1 MDFAGKVSEITGMR
15 GADICFE
22 AVGISDTVRLAVNS
36 VRKGGRVVLVGNISG
51 NVEFPLQTVVTKEI
65 RVQGSCAIRGEYEQV
80 LEMLSSGRISV
91 DDQISV
97 VAPLSE
103 GAAWFNRLYNK
114 EGGLSKVILK
124 P

>member
-1 MDFAGKVSEITGMR
+1 MKALVLEEYNR
-15 GADICFE
+15 LVYRNVADPE
-22 AVGISDTVRLAVNS
+22 
-36 VRKGGRVVLVGNISG
+36 
-51 NVEFPLQTVVTKEI
+51 PKEI
-65 RVQGSCAIRGEYEQV
+65 RVQGSCAIRGEYERV
-80 LEMLSSGRISV
+80 LEMLFSRRIRV

-103 GAAWFNRLYNK
+103 GAAWFSRLYNK